1 MIEAGHRIDLR
12 CDGRMTL
19 YVALNPWNTPIRG
32 RMQVLE
38 DPMRFLNVAFVMT
51 ALSVSV
57 SCVQAQDGISPEVF
71 AACEAKTPN
80 DFKQQLACVKE
91 QAEALDAINALK
103 KTKSRQIA
111 VQPKVTEPVD
121 TDTETEAEPEAK
133 VAVAAPPT
141 ESGGFDTASAEAFCK
156 TQTTE
161 TGAAIDW
168 KACVES
174 ETSAHGALA
183 AALASVDSDIPGDPY
198 EACRNYIFAY
208 QPDAAKVY
216 MPQAYMLQCLQAKA
230 PTRDFGKCYQAYEHR
245 IYNRDV
251 TSVSEENI
259 GRVADCFVS
268 RLEGA
273 P

>member
-1 MIEAGHRIDLR
+1 
-12 CDGRMTL
+12 
-19 YVALNPWNTPIRG
+19 
-32 RMQVLE
+32 
-38 DPMRFLNVAFVMT
+38 MRFLNIAFVMT
-51 ALSVSV
+51 AFTLSAPD
-57 SCVQAQDGISPEVF
+57 VQAQDGISPEVF

-91 QAEALDAINALK
+91 QAEALNALNALK
-103 KTKSRQIA
+103 NTKSRQIA
-111 VQPKVTEPVD
+111 VQPKVKEGVE
-121 TDTETEAEPEAK
+121 TETESDTESEPKANA
-133 VAVAAPPT
+133 AVAAEPPT
-141 ESGGFDTASAEAFCK
+141 TGSFDAASAEVFCK
-156 TQTTE
+156 GQTNE
-161 TGAAIDW
+161 SGAAIDW

-174 ETSAHGALA
+174 ETAAHGALA

-216 MPQAYMLQCLQAKA
+216 MPQVYMLQCLQAKV
-230 PTRDFGKCYQAYEHR
+230 PTRDFGKCYETFEHR
-245 IYNRDV
+245 IFNRDV
-251 TSVSEENI
+251 TTVSEQNI